1 MLISSVYNNNITN
14 KNIKKL
20 PKPRKLKKQIIV
32 QTTLNE
38 DNITKFI
45 NKGLTWYI

>member
-1 MLISSVYNNNITN
+1 MLISSIYTNNITT

-20 PKPRKLKKQIIV
+20 PKPKKLKVKTEV
-32 QTTLNE
+32 KTTLNE

-45 NKGLTWYI
+45 NKGLQWYK